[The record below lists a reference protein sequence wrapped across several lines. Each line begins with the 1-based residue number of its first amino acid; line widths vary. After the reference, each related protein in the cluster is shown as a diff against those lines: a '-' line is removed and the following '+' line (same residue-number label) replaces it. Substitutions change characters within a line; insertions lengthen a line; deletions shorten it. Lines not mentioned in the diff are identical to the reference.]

1 MYSSMVLGGSPAA
14 VTRLGLD
21 RSGYPR
27 ILVAPAYRGTRR
39 VPSDRGGEIVRNE
52 AYWARYESVIDQQI
66 RKAEERGDFADLPGK
81 GKPLPGLDGPDD
93 ENWWIKSWIRRE
105 GVPSEALLPT
115 PLQLR
120 KESERLPETVRDL
133 PTEEAVRAAISDL
146 NRRIAEWVRAPSGPA
161 VPVRPVDAD
170 AIVREWR
177 AARPTP
183 PPAPAPTAP
192 EPARPRWWR
201 RRER

>member
-1 MYSSMVLGGSPAA
+1 
-14 VTRLGLD
+14 
-21 RSGYPR
+21 
-27 ILVAPAYRGTRR
+27 
-39 VPSDRGGEIVRNE
+39 VRNE

-120 KESERLPETVRDL
+120 KEAERLPETVRDL
-133 PTEEAVRAAISDL
+133 PTEEAVRAAVSDL
-146 NRRIAEWVRAPSGPA
+146 NRRIAEWLRAPVGPA
-161 VPVRPVDAD
+161 VPVRPVDAE
-170 AIVREWR
+170 AVVREWR
-177 AARPTP
+177 SARPGPLPAAAPQTP
-183 PPAPAPTAP
+183 P
-192 EPARPRWWR
+192 RRRWWGR
-201 RRER
+201 RA

>member
-1 MYSSMVLGGSPAA
+1 
-14 VTRLGLD
+14 
-21 RSGYPR
+21 
-27 ILVAPAYRGTRR
+27 
-39 VPSDRGGEIVRNE
+39 VRNE

-120 KESERLPETVRDL
+120 KEVERLPETVRDL
-133 PTEEAVRAAISDL
+133 PTEEAVRVAVTEV

-170 AIVREWR
+170 AIVQGWR
-177 AARPTP
+177 SARPAP
-183 PPAPAPTAP
+183 PPAPAPAAP
-192 EPARPRWWR
+192 ERTRTRWWR
-201 RRER
+201 RRG